1 MIVKFTLFLP
11 MAKSQLFFREAYQ
24 MMLMR
29 NVASSVVQKFSLSGR
44 HGSSLFQLP
53 TSSQIQLAGGAY

>member
-11 MAKSQLFFREAYQ
+11 WLSHNYFREAYQ

-53 TSSQIQLAGGAY
+53 N

>member
-1 MIVKFTLFLP
+1 
-11 MAKSQLFFREAYQ
+11 

-44 HGSSLFQLP
+44 HGNSLFQLP